1 MNYPKDLG
9 YTYKKPNKFKK
20 FLIRLVGAIVL
31 LALAFLVASTVKA
44 NEIGTG
50 TGAYAGIYKEPNIN
64 STTRGSVWLLPSNGI
79 YLEALQ
85 LESKVNISVS
95 GMIARAKIRQKFKNS
110 SSLWAEGTYVF
121 PLPENAAVDH
131 MRLLID
137 GRVIEGQI
145 QEKVQARKTY
155 EKAKRN
161 GQRAGLVAQQRPNI
175 FTTKLANIAPGSEMT
190 VEIEYQQTIPYRDG
204 EYWLRYPLV
213 VGPRYITPSKE
224 GGQNARYDSGVSTTT
239 SKHSTD
245 LNQTSITVH
254 IDSGIALTNI
264 DSSTHVVTVYPQSKS
279 RYIVSLRDT
288 RVPADRD
295 FVLKWRPELG
305 EFPKAAVFN
314 QKIDGYD
321 YSLFTIYPPKTD
333 LYKRQNISR
342 DAVFILDVSGSMS
355 GTSIRQ
361 AKAALKL
368 ALERL
373 NPTDKFNI
381 IWFNNSAN
389 KAYYTSQPASQQ
401 RIRSAIQFVDTLSA
415 GGGTEILPAIKLALN
430 EKVDSEYLR
439 QVIFLTDGNVSNERD
454 LFSYIKSHLGNNR
467 LFTVGIGSAPNSFFM
482 KRSARAGRGTYTFIN
497 NLNEIEKK
505 RNSCLKSWKLL
516 H

>member
-9 YTYKKPNKFKK
+9 YTYKKPNKIKK

-31 LALAFLVASTVKA
+31 FALAFLVASTVKA

-50 TGAYAGIYKEPNIN
+50 TYKRPDIN

-204 EYWLRYPLV
+204 EYRLRYPLV

-224 GGQNARYDSGVSTTT
+224 GGA
-239 SKHSTD
+239 KC
-245 LNQTSITVH
+245 
-254 IDSGIALTNI
+254 
-264 DSSTHVVTVYPQSKS
+264 
-279 RYIVSLRDT
+279 
-288 RVPADRD
+288 
-295 FVLKWRPELG
+295 
-305 EFPKAAVFN
+305 
-314 QKIDGYD
+314 
-321 YSLFTIYPPKTD
+321 TI
-333 LYKRQNISR
+333 
-342 DAVFILDVSGSMS
+342 
-355 GTSIRQ
+355 
-361 AKAALKL
+361 
-368 ALERL
+368 
-373 NPTDKFNI
+373 
-381 IWFNNSAN
+381 
-389 KAYYTSQPASQQ
+389 
-401 RIRSAIQFVDTLSA
+401 
-415 GGGTEILPAIKLALN
+415 
-430 EKVDSEYLR
+430 
-439 QVIFLTDGNVSNERD
+439 
-454 LFSYIKSHLGNNR
+454 
-467 LFTVGIGSAPNSFFM
+467 
-482 KRSARAGRGTYTFIN
+482 
-497 NLNEIEKK
+497 
-505 RNSCLKSWKLL
+505 
-516 H
+516 